1 MPFPGRTVEGWV
13 NWGMPTQLSRMV
25 GKSEVKRWQAVV
37 CTRGPKEQAWSPSLV
52 PATRR
57 DIVVCPHS
65 FRKITRKESASKQV
79 KLEAGRDRSQL
90 RGGTLRRGPRSGSGS
105 RVRAHPLA
113 RPLGGAGKRPGRNL
127 LRFPRP
133 GAGVALRGLLRAVCP
148 RPKCL
153 GGDRPHSPCHRV
165 PPAGEIKPNKVSG
178 SAQTSRSPPSPVS
191 SRSSPSPELGARA
204 SVCKQTG
211 HVAAAARSPPLAP
224 REPLGRSRGTSPASP
239 QPSWAAWCAGARPPP
254 RRTARTR
261 ADSAPRPRAT
271 GQRSLYLAAGCPVPP
286 APGSAAPK
294 CLATKDCTADSGAPC
309 ALLKPQSPPPPPPLP
324 LRIPPSPGRGL
335 AG

>member
-90 RGGTLRRGPRSGSGS
+90 RGGTLRKRPPQRVWQQSS
-105 RVRAHPLA
+105 RP
-113 RPLGGAGKRPGRNL
+113 PLGKAAGRCREASRQELAAVPSAWGWRSTPGTFEGRVPQTQVS
-127 LRFPRP
+127 RW
-133 GAGVALRGLLRAVCP
+133 
-148 RPKCL
+148 
-153 GGDRPHSPCHRV
+153 RPHSPCHRV

-224 REPLGRSRGTSPASP
+224 REPLGRSRGTSLASP

>member
-1 MPFPGRTVEGWV
+1 M
-13 NWGMPTQLSRMV
+13 
-25 GKSEVKRWQAVV
+25 
-37 CTRGPKEQAWSPSLV
+37 
-52 PATRR
+52 
-57 DIVVCPHS
+57 CPHS
-65 FRKITRKESASKQV
+65 FRKITRKESARKQV
-79 KLEAGRDRSQL
+79 KLEAGGDRSQL

-113 RPLGGAGKRPGRNL
+113 RPLGRCREASRQELAAVPSAWGWHSTPGTFEGRVPQTQVSRWRHRPR
-127 LRFPRP
+127 
-133 GAGVALRGLLRAVCP
+133 
-148 RPKCL
+148 
-153 GGDRPHSPCHRV
+153 SPCHRV
-165 PPAGEIKPNKVSG
+165 PPAREIKPNKGSG
-178 SAQTSRSPPSPVS
+178 SAQTCWSPPSPVS

-224 REPLGRSRGTSPASP
+224 RETLGRSRGTSPASP
-239 QPSWAAWCAGARPPP
+239 QPSWAACCAGARPSP

-286 APGSAAPK
+286 APGSAAPE